1 VTGTPSLQRMP
12 DRLRDGAPRGVALPR
27 SAQGA
32 AGPYGVALSP
42 IAARFDPLL
51 RFTTWRDIGAKIER
65 HSNATSW
72 WLGDWLAFGQYKY
85 GRRYKL
91 AIGAT
96 GLGYQTLRNYTM
108 VARRFDPSRRRSDV
122 SFQHHAE
129 VCSLADEQQDVL
141 LDLAAAQGWSRN
153 ELRRRV
159 RATLE
164 PSTVVECTIRLSVK
178 AERAQRWREA
188 AELSDSRFEAWAVRV
203 LDEASKLGGR
213 PRPDQTE

>member
-1 VTGTPSLQRMP
+1 MP
-12 DRLRDGAPRGVALPR
+12 DRLRDGAACRVALPR
-27 SAQGA
+27 PAQGA
-32 AGPYGVALSP
+32 AGPSGVALSR

-51 RFTTWRDIGAKIER
+51 PFTAWQDIGGKIGC

-96 GLGYQTLRNYTM
+96 GLDYQTLRNYTM

-129 VCSLADEQQDVL
+129 VCRLSDGQQDVL
-141 LDLAAAQGWSRN
+141 LGLAAAQGWSRN

-164 PSTVVECTIRLSVK
+164 PSSVLECTIRLSVK
-178 AERAQRWREA
+178 ADRARRWREA
-188 AELSDSRFEAWAVRV
+188 AELSDCRLEAWAVRV
-203 LDEASKLGGR
+203 LDEASKLQGR
-213 PRPDQTE
+213 PRPARTE